1 MRINVSENGKSLNVE
16 LPVEDAELAWQMK
29 RLGYKNGNLCCTLET
44 AWGEH
49 SPLQRLVGQSI
60 NMDELNF
67 FAKRFDSFT
76 EYEQGVLGVYA
87 YEQGMKEIKDLIN
100 LTYSMQGLSLLTDFS
115 NPVQVGRHLY
125 MDKFSGI
132 SENEERRIDFS
143 EYGQRIL
150 AEGNCKVLPYGVLV
164 ENGFRM
170 QEVYNGRAFPEYW
183 YDTGKTV
190 AVLEVKNQAGDREY
204 LYLPTDIFSA
214 DMMKSRLRIQDLCEC
229 RRKRYT
235 TCGFPITLCQS
246 RCSGQAFL

>member
-100 LTYSMQGLSLLTDFS
+100 LTYSMQGLSLLTDF
-115 NPVQVGRHLY
+115 PIRCR
-125 MDKFSGI
+125 SGDTFTWI
-132 SENEERRIDFS
+132 NSQ
-143 EYGQRIL
+143 EYQKMRSGGLIFQNTDR
-150 AEGNCKVLPYGVLV
+150 
-164 ENGFRM
+164 GFWQKGTVKSFHM
-170 QEVYNGRAFPEYW
+170 VYSW
-183 YDTGKTV
+183 KT
-190 AVLEVKNQAGDREY
+190 
-204 LYLPTDIFSA
+204 
-214 DMMKSRLRIQDLCEC
+214 DLGC
-229 RRKRYT
+229 RR
-235 TCGFPITLCQS
+235 CITA
-246 RCSGQAFL
+246 GHFLNTGMIQERLWQFWK